1 MLSGILSQDLNKVPT
16 NMTII
21 TDILDFNNTTD
32 KISKK
37 NSLHNLNKKDFNGS
51 IGSFCIKNEII

>member
-21 TDILDFNNTTD
+21 TDIFEFNNTND

-51 IGSFCIKNEII
+51 TGSFCIKNEII